1 MVPLTQRE
9 IAWTLGVNPNSILR
23 AIANRNMITLRGRER
38 DSTHP
43 LSDEKIRVTLKEV
56 FGVQIGRRTVT
67 KDRKELKIPSSKI
80 GDFMYE
86 LA

>member
-1 MVPLTQRE
+1 MLLE
-9 IAWTLGVNPNSILR
+9 TL
-23 AIANRNMITLRGRER
+23 
-38 DSTHP
+38 THP

-56 FGVQIGRRTVT
+56 FGVQIGLRTVT
-67 KDRKELKIPSSKI
+67 KHRKELKIPSSKI